1 MLRDFVSKARIGASA
16 ELEAMTAERDF
27 FREKYSEQMV
37 VMEQLNRKLKD
48 SQRVVDKLRRQ
59 ILDAEVEKSRSVQHG
74 GVGED
79 SKLIGGSSGRGS
91 SNTSVTSHED
101 QSLRS
106 GFHRNADRADPDEC
120 ATKVADADGP
130 VIRDSVTL
138 TSNLNDTDD
147 ERSATSE
154 QQSSEEEKQADE
166 ESNSEDD
173 EADKIRANAE
183 RMLQWAQYQTSKRST
198 PNTSIVQEDT
208 DGIGDESKSLRSST
222 RSKSVSESIV
232 YSLPMSFDK
241 RQISLLDDDDNSS
254 LGLDSTNHSERSVGT
269 RDRGG
274 TASKGGKFGNLIN
287 NLRDMIDPPSESD
300 SDGERENDSTDGISR

>member
-37 VMEQLNRKLKD
+37 VMEQLKGKLKD

-74 GVGED
+74 EVGEAA
-79 SKLIGGSSGRGS
+79 KLIAGSIGRGS
-91 SNTSVTSHED
+91 TNTSVTSHED

-106 GFHRNADRADPDEC
+106 GVHLNADRADPNERS
-120 ATKVADADGP
+120 TKVADGP
-130 VIRDSVTL
+130 VVRDNVAL
-138 TSNLNDTDD
+138 TSNLNDTDN

-154 QQSSEEEKQADE
+154 ESSEAEKQADE
-166 ESNSEDD
+166 ESNSEDE
-173 EADKIRANAE
+173 EANKIRANAE

-198 PNTSIVQEDT
+198 PNASIVQEYT
-208 DGIGDESKSLRSST
+208 DGLDDESKSLRSCT
-222 RSKSVSESIV
+222 RSKSLSESIV
-232 YSLPMSFDK
+232 YSLPINFDK
-241 RQISLLDDDDNSS
+241 RQISLLDDDDNST

-269 RDRGG
+269 RDKSG
-274 TASKGGKFGNLIN
+274 TTPQGGKFGNLFN

-300 SDGERENDSTDGISR
+300 FDGESENDSTDCISR

>member
-37 VMEQLNRKLKD
+37 VMEELKGKLKD
-48 SQRVVDKLRRQ
+48 SHRVVDKLRRQ
-59 ILDAEVEKSRSVQHG
+59 ILDAEVEKSRSVQHHG
-74 GVGED
+74 GVGEAA
-79 SKLIGGSSGRGS
+79 KLIGGSSGRGS
-91 SNTSVTSHED
+91 TNTSVTSHED
-101 QSLRS
+101 QSLTS
-106 GFHRNADRADPDEC
+106 GFRRNADRADPDEC
-120 ATKVADADGP
+120 AAKVIDGP
-130 VIRDSVTL
+130 DVRDSVTL
-138 TSNLNDTDD
+138 TSNLNDSDD
-147 ERSATSE
+147 ERSTTSD
-154 QQSSEEEKQADE
+154 QSTEEEKQADE
-166 ESNSEDD
+166 ESNGEDD

-198 PNTSIVQEDT
+198 PNTSIVQENT
-208 DGIGDESKSLRSST
+208 DGLDDESKSLRSCT

-269 RDRGG
+269 RDRGE
-274 TASKGGKFGNLIN
+274 TTSKGGKFGNLIN
-287 NLRDMIDPPSESD
+287 NLRDMMIDPPSESD
-300 SDGERENDSTDGISR
+300 SDGESENDSTDGISR